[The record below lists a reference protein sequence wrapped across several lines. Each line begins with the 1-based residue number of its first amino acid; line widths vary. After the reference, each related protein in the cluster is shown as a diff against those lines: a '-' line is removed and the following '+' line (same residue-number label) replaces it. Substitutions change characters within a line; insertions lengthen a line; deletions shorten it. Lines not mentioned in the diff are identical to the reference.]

1 MEKFL
6 ENNQVFFIQTMKREI
21 KLYLQK
27 IFSNTN
33 MFCFAYFMMN
43 KTDNFPVS
51 IISDYPTGWLNQYR
65 SYGYQ
70 KIDPVM
76 LNAYRKFTP
85 FLWPENP
92 SIIQQHSFFRLS
104 KYYRLDSGY
113 TFTLHD
119 CDNNL
124 ATLSISNRQGSAEF
138 YHFIELNK
146 EKIQMLLITTHE
158 KVLNFQ
164 HNYLPPVVPFAGMLQ
179 IQALSPREK
188 EVLFWASVGKT
199 YGEVATILAIREGTV
214 KFHIRNIIDKLGVTN
229 AKHAISRATELK
241 LFG

>member
-6 ENNQVFFIQTMKREI
+6 EDNQDFFIQTMKREI
-21 KLYLQK
+21 KLYLIQ
-27 IFSNTN
+27 IFRNTN
-33 MFCFAYFMMN
+33 SFCFAYFMMN

-76 LNAYRKFTP
+76 LIACRKFSP
-85 FLWPENP
+85 FLWPDNP
-92 SIIQQHSFFRLS
+92 AIIRQHSFFRLS

-119 CDNNL
+119 GDNNL
-124 ATLSISNRQGSAEF
+124 ATLSISNLYGNADF
-138 YHFIELNK
+138 YHIIEQHR
-146 EKIQMLLITTHE
+146 EKCQMLLITTHE
-158 KVLNFQ
+158 KVMNFLNAR
-164 HNYLPPVVPFAGMLQ
+164 LPASSMHGDAPHIPM
-179 IQALSPREK
+179 LSPREK

-214 KFHIRNIIDKLGVTN
+214 KFHIRNIIEKLDVTN
-229 AKHAISRATELK
+229 AKHAISRAMELK

>member
-6 ENNQVFFIQTMKREI
+6 ENNQDFFIQTMKREI
-21 KLYLQK
+21 KLHLQQ
-27 IFSNTN
+27 IFNTTYT
-33 MFCFAYFMMN
+33 FCFAYFMMSKN
-43 KTDNFPVS
+43 DNFPAS
-51 IISDYPTGWLNQYR
+51 IISDYPSGWLNQYR

-70 KIDPVM
+70 KIDPVVI
-76 LNAYRKFTP
+76 NASRKFKP

-119 CDNNL
+119 GDNNL
-124 ATLSISNRQGSAEF
+124 ATLSISTRQGDAKL
-138 YHFIELNK
+138 YQVIERNK
-146 EKIQMLLITTHE
+146 EKLQMLLIDTHDQ
-158 KVLNFQ
+158 VLA
-164 HNYLPPVVPFAGMLQ
+164 YLQNHLPSAAQFSASPQ
-179 IQALSPREK
+179 IQILSPREK

-214 KFHIRNIIDKLGVTN
+214 KFHIRNVIDKLGVTN

>member
-1 MEKFL
+1 MEKPL
-6 ENNQVFFIQTMKREI
+6 ENNQDFFIQTMKIEI
-21 KLYLQK
+21 KLYLQQ
-27 IFSNTN
+27 IFKNAN
-33 MFCFAYFMMN
+33 AFCFAYFMMN
-43 KTDNFPVS
+43 KSDNFPAY
-51 IISDYPTGWLNQYR
+51 IISDYPSGWLNQYR

-76 LNAYRKFTP
+76 LIACRKFTP
-85 FLWPENP
+85 FFWPDNP
-92 SIIQQHSFFRLS
+92 SIIQEHSFFRLS

-124 ATLSISNRQGSAEF
+124 ATLSISNRQGKEDF
-138 YHFIELNK
+138 YHFIEQNK
-146 EKIQMLLITTHE
+146 ERLQMLLISTHD
-158 KVLNFQ
+158 KVLNFMQ
-164 HNYLPPVVPFAGMLQ
+164 NTLPNATSHGERSHV
-179 IQALSPREK
+179 QALSPREK

>member
-6 ENNQVFFIQTMKREI
+6 ENNQDFFIQTMKREI
-21 KLYLQK
+21 KVYLQQ
-27 IFSNTN
+27 IFKSGNA
-33 MFCFAYFMMN
+33 FCFAYFMMN
-43 KTDNFPVS
+43 KADSLPAS
-51 IISDYPTGWLNQYR
+51 IISDYPTGWLNQYC

-76 LNAYRKFTP
+76 LIACRRFTP
-85 FLWPENP
+85 FLWPDNP

-124 ATLSISNRQGSAEF
+124 ATLSISNRQGNDEF
-138 YHFIELNK
+138 YHFIEKNK
-146 EKIQMLLITTHE
+146 EKLQMLLIATHD
-158 KVLNFQ
+158 KVLNFINKNISAVTLYTETPQ
-164 HNYLPPVVPFAGMLQ
+164 VQ
-179 IQALSPREK
+179 TLSPREK